1 VRRRLLGSTLV
12 VALVSL
18 ILLGIPLGIVATKL
32 LRGEAQTRMNR
43 EVTQIASAIDASR
56 NTAGPL
62 TDGVLRQ
69 LVPSDRYVVVRD
81 ERGTVFSVGQRVSGH
96 AEIAVGVDAHDDR
109 VSVYASQDAT
119 NNDVATVWIG
129 IAAFAIIALAA
140 AVELARRQ
148 ARRLGRPLEDLAV
161 GAEAL
166 GAGDTRPRQ
175 HRYGVPE
182 LDKVAEVLDRSAER
196 IGRLL
201 AAERELAADASHQ
214 LRTPLTALSI
224 RLEEIVGRTT
234 EPAVRE
240 EAVAALVQVERL
252 GAVVASLLVEHR
264 RTSRGSSAVL
274 VDVDEVLKQQCVEW
288 APAFRRVGRAISY
301 HGTGGLQVST
311 IPGGLAQVVATLI
324 DNALQH
330 GAGAVNLITRHAG
343 DHVVIEV
350 HDEGPGIADELQPHI
365 FERSFSGARS
375 TGLGLALARDLVAAD
390 GGRLELAQARPP
402 IFAIFFPPGHPPE

>member
-1 VRRRLLGSTLV
+1 MRRRLLGSTLV
-12 VALVSL
+12 VALVSVV
-18 ILLGIPLGIVATKL
+18 LLGIPLGIVATKL
-32 LRGEAQTRMNR
+32 IRGEAQTRMNR
-43 EVTQIASAIDASR
+43 ELTQIASAIDASR

-69 LVPSDRYVVVRD
+69 LVPSDRYVTVGD
-81 ERGTVFSVGQRVSGH
+81 DGGTTFSVGRPVSGH
-96 AEIAVGVDAHDDR
+96 AESAVGVDAHGDR
-109 VSVYASQDAT
+109 VSVYASQAAT
-119 NNDVATVWIG
+119 NNDVTTVWIG
-129 IAAFAIIALAA
+129 IGAFAIIALTA

-148 ARRLGRPLEDLAV
+148 AKRLGGPLEDLAV
-161 GAEAL
+161 GAAAL
-166 GAGDTRPRQ
+166 GAGDTRPRH
-175 HRYGVPE
+175 HRYGVAE

-196 IGRLL
+196 IGQLL

-224 RLEEIVGRTT
+224 RLEEIVERTT
-234 EPAVRE
+234 EPAVRA

-274 VDVDEVLKQQCVEW
+274 VDVDAVLKQQCVEW
-288 APAFRRVGRAISY
+288 APAFRRVDRTISF
-301 HGTGGLQVST
+301 HGSSGLQVST
-311 IPGGLAQVVATLI
+311 TPGVLAQVVAMLI

-330 GAGAVNLITRHAG
+330 GAGTVSLITRQAS
-343 DHVVIEV
+343 DHVVVEV
-350 HDEGPGIADELQPHI
+350 HDEGPGVPDALVPHI

-402 IFAIFFPPGHPPE
+402 IFAVFFPPGHLA

>member
-1 VRRRLLGSTLV
+1 MRRRLLISTLV
-12 VALVSL
+12 VALVSV
-18 ILLGIPLGIVATKL
+18 ILLGIPLGIVGTKL
-32 LRGEAQTRMNR
+32 IRGEAQTRMNR
-43 EVTQIASAIDASR
+43 EVTQLVSAIDASR
-56 NTAGPL
+56 NTSGPL
-62 TDGVLRQ
+62 TSGVLRQ
-69 LVPSDRYVVVRD
+69 LAPSDRYVVVR
-81 ERGTVFSVGQRVSGH
+81 EESGTTLSFGLPVSGRTET
-96 AEIAVGVDAHDDR
+96 AAGVDAHDDR

-129 IAAFAIIALAA
+129 IGAFAIIALAA
-140 AVELARRQ
+140 AAELARQQ
-148 ARRLGRPLEDLAV
+148 AKRLGGPLEDLAV

-166 GAGDTRPRQ
+166 GAGDTRPRH
-175 HRYGVPE
+175 HRYGVAE
-182 LDKVAEVLDRSAER
+182 LDKVADVLDRSAER

-224 RLEEIVGRTT
+224 RLEEIVERTT
-234 EPAVRE
+234 EPAVRD
-240 EAVAALVQVERL
+240 EAVAALVQAERL

-288 APAFRRVGRAISY
+288 APAFRRVGRAINC
-301 HGTGGLQVST
+301 HGSSGLQVST
-311 IPGGLAQVVATLI
+311 TPGVLAQVVAMLV

-330 GAGAVNLITRHAG
+330 GAGTVRLITRHAG
-343 DHVVIEV
+343 DHAVVEV
-350 HDEGPGIADELQPHI
+350 HDEGQGVPDALVPHI

-402 IFAIFFPPGHPPE
+402 IFAIFLPPGHPA